1 MLGQCQRC
9 CRTDAQTSTTNMN
22 PALLSAFNRIS
33 VGGTPKPLFAI
44 MPNEIAVA
52 AAAASTNIETTT
64 RSITAL

>member
-1 MLGQCQRC
+1 M
-9 CRTDAQTSTTNMN
+9 DAETSTMTIN

-44 MPNEIAVA
+44 MPNEIAVVA
-52 AAAASTNIETTT
+52 AAIETTT